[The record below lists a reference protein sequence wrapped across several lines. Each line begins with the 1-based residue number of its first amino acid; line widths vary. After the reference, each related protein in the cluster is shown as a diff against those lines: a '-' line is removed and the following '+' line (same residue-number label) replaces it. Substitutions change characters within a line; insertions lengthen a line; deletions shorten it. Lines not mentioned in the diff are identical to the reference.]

1 MRNEEA
7 GRQSIPPS
15 EKPIIPSMQSEEQK
29 TTPQNTPV
37 SWSGAKTF
45 EPSISSDMQLRGLTS
60 PEPTLNTAA
69 SVPPQKTPQEAQK
82 TTMGSD
88 QNMSVFEQ
96 KLGGTFKVSA
106 EVNQLNTPTTS
117 QVSEQD
123 SKTVSSDPYR
133 ELPI

>member
-1 MRNEEA
+1 MYIA
-7 GRQSIPPS
+7 IF
-15 EKPIIPSMQSEEQK
+15 IIM
-29 TTPQNTPV
+29 N
-37 SWSGAKTF
+37 
-45 EPSISSDMQLRGLTS
+45 
-60 PEPTLNTAA
+60 
-69 SVPPQKTPQEAQK
+69 QKTPQEAQK